1 MKKYIILIIFLLVIQ
16 TTIAATIH
24 GISYDTSLLPIDK
37 AVIEI
42 NTEPK
47 QTIVTQNGQYSFN
60 VPIGEYTIT
69 ATATV
74 DNEFLTENQNISV
87 KDNGDYTLDLILF
100 PEIDDFDDPLD
111 FEIEPGL
118 EEEKSLIWLWIVIII
133 IVGIIAWFLL
143 KNKKQL
149 TKKPKEQKTEEEI
162 KDEDE
167 ELDKIYKIIKE
178 AKRITQKEIRKQT
191 SLSESKISL
200 IISQLESENKIK
212 KIKKGRTNIIIAK

>member
-1 MKKYIILIIFLLVIQ
+1 MFMQ

-24 GISYDTSLLPIDK
+24 GTSYDTSLLPIDQ
-37 AVIEI
+37 AIIEI

-69 ATATV
+69 AVATV

-100 PEIDDFDDPLD
+100 PEIDDFEDPLD

-118 EEEKSLIWLWIVIII
+118 DEKKPLTSLWMGLIII
-133 IVGIIAWFLL
+133 FIAIVVWFFL
-143 KNKKQL
+143 KNKKPKKTL
-149 TKKPKEQKTEEEI
+149 TKKTEEEI
-162 KDEDE
+162 QDEDE

-191 SLSESKISL
+191 SLSEAKISL
-200 IISQLESENKIK
+200 IISQLEAENKIK
-212 KIKKGRTNIIIAK
+212 KIKKGRTNIILLT